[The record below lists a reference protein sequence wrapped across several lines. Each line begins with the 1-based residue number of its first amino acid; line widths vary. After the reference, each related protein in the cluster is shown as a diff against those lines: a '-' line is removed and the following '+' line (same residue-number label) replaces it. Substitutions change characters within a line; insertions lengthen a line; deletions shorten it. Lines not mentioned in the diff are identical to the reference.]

1 MKLRAH
7 YTMKV
12 KSIGSIAFYQEDWL
26 ELKEAL
32 RLAKYIDKKEP
43 QSLLSFEDEKG
54 AMWSIKELE
63 KLNEELK
70 LEPDQLQVY
79 FDASFHKETGDS
91 GLGVVVY
98 YKLGKDA
105 YRLRKNQSF
114 QGSTNNEAEY
124 AALFEAVKAL
134 KDLGASRNSV
144 TIRGDSLVVM
154 NQLKG
159 EWPCYDD
166 VHNKWLD
173 RIEAALKELKL
184 TPTYEVID
192 RKQNAEAD
200 QLARQILADV
210 PIESTLKL
218 EADGAE

>member
-12 KSIGSIAFYQEDWL
+12 KSIGAIAFFQEEWM

-32 RLAKYIDKKEP
+32 RLAKYIDQKEP

-63 KLNEELK
+63 KLKVELQ

-79 FDASFHKETGDS
+79 FDASFHKETGAS
-91 GLGVVVY
+91 GLGIVVY
-98 YKLGKDA
+98 YTLGEDA

-124 AALFEAVKAL
+124 AALYEAVKAL
-134 KDLGASRNSV
+134 KDIGASRNSV

-154 NQLKG
+154 NQLNG

-166 VHNKWLD
+166 VHSKWLD
-173 RIEAALKELKL
+173 RIEASLKELKL
-184 TPTYEVID
+184 TPTYEVIN
-192 RKQNAEAD
+192 RKQNTEAD
-200 QLARQILADV
+200 QLARKILANV
-210 PIESTLKL
+210 PIESKLKL

>member
-12 KSIGSIAFYQEDWL
+12 KSIGSIAFFQEDWM

-32 RLAKYIDKKEP
+32 RLVKYIDKKEP

-54 AMWSIKELE
+54 AMWSVKELE

-79 FDASFHKETGDS
+79 FDASFHKETGDA
-91 GLGVVVY
+91 GLGTVVY
-98 YKLGKDA
+98 YKLGEDA
-105 YRLRKNQSF
+105 YRFRKNHPF
-114 QGSTNNEAEY
+114 QGTTNNEAEY
-124 AALFEAVKAL
+124 AALFEAVEAL
-134 KDLGASRNSV
+134 KNLGASRNSV

-159 EWPCYDD
+159 EWPCYDE

-173 RIEAALKELKL
+173 RIEVALKELKL

-200 QLARQILADV
+200 QLARQILANV

>member
-12 KSIGSIAFYQEDWL
+12 KHIGSVAFFQEDWM

-32 RLAKYIDKKEP
+32 LLAKHIEKKEP
-43 QSLLSFEDEKG
+43 LSLLSFEDEKG

-63 KLNEELK
+63 KLKEELQ
-70 LEPDQLQVY
+70 LEPDQLRVY
-79 FDASFHKETGDS
+79 FDASFRKETGAS
-91 GLGVVVY
+91 GLGIVVY
-98 YKLGKDA
+98 YTLGEDT
-105 YRLRKNQSF
+105 YRLRKNHFF
-114 QGSTNNEAEY
+114 QGTTNNEAEY
-124 AALFEAVKAL
+124 AALYEAVKAL
-134 KDLGASRNSV
+134 KDLGAGRNSV
-144 TIRGDSLVVM
+144 TIKGDSLVVM

-166 VHNKWLD
+166 VHHRWLD

-184 TPTYEVID
+184 TPTYEIID

-200 QLARQILADV
+200 QLARQMLADV
-210 PIESTLKL
+210 PIESKLKL
-218 EADGAE
+218 EVDGAD

>member
-1 MKLRAH
+1 
-7 YTMKV
+7 
-12 KSIGSIAFYQEDWL
+12 
-26 ELKEAL
+26 
-32 RLAKYIDKKEP
+32 
-43 QSLLSFEDEKG
+43 
-54 AMWSIKELE
+54 MWSIKELE

-98 YKLGKDA
+98 YKLGEDA
-105 YRLRKNQSF
+105 YRLRKNQPF
-114 QGSTNNEAEY
+114 KGTTNNEAEY

-166 VHNKWLD
+166 IHNKWLD
-173 RIEAALKELKL
+173 RIESALKELRL

-200 QLARQILADV
+200 QLARQMLADV
-210 PIESTLKL
+210 PIESKLKL

>member
-12 KSIGSIAFYQEDWL
+12 KSIGSIAFFQEDWM

-32 RLAKYIDKKEP
+32 ILAKHIDKKEP

-98 YKLGKDA
+98 YKLGEDA
-105 YRLRKNQSF
+105 YRLRKNEPF
-114 QGSTNNEAEY
+114 KGVTNNEAEY

-200 QLARQILADV
+200 QLARQMLADV
-210 PIESTLKL
+210 PIESKLKL

>member
-12 KSIGSIAFYQEDWL
+12 KSIGSIAFFQEDWM

-32 RLAKYIDKKEP
+32 ILAKHIDKKKEP

-63 KLNEELK
+63 KLNEELKK

-98 YKLGKDA
+98 YKLGEDA
-105 YRLRKNQSF
+105 YRLRKKS
-114 QGSTNNEAEY
+114 
-124 AALFEAVKAL
+124 ALP
-134 KDLGASRNSV
+134 RNH
-144 TIRGDSLVVM
+144 
-154 NQLKG
+154 Q
-159 EWPCYDD
+159 
-166 VHNKWLD
+166 
-173 RIEAALKELKL
+173 
-184 TPTYEVID
+184 
-192 RKQNAEAD
+192 
-200 QLARQILADV
+200 
-210 PIESTLKL
+210 
-218 EADGAE
+218 

>member
-1 MKLRAH
+1 MQNIS
-7 YTMKV
+7 T
-12 KSIGSIAFYQEDWL
+12 
-26 ELKEAL
+26 
-32 RLAKYIDKKEP
+32 KEP

-54 AMWSIKELE
+54 AMWSTKELE
-63 KLNEELK
+63 KLNEELR

-79 FDASFHKETGDS
+79 FDASFRKETGDA
-91 GLGVVVY
+91 GLGIVVY

-105 YRLRKNQSF
+105 YRLRKNQPF
-114 QGSTNNEAEY
+114 QGITNNEAEY

-166 VHNKWLD
+166 IHNKWLD
-173 RIEAALKELKL
+173 RIEASLKELKL

-210 PIESTLKL
+210 PIESKLKL
-218 EADGAE
+218 DADGAE

>member
-12 KSIGSIAFYQEDWL
+12 KSIGSIAFFQEDWM

-32 RLAKYIDKKEP
+32 LLAKHIDKKEP

-63 KLNEELK
+63 KLNEELR

-79 FDASFHKETGDS
+79 FDASFRKETGES
-91 GLGVVVY
+91 GLGIVVY
-98 YKLGKDA
+98 YHLGEAA
-105 YRLRKNQSF
+105 YRLRKNHPF
-114 QGSTNNEAEY
+114 RGTTNNEAEY
-124 AALFEAVKAL
+124 AALFEAVNAL
-134 KDLGASRNSV
+134 KELGAGRNSV
-144 TIRGDSLVVM
+144 TIKGDSLVVM

-173 RIEAALKELKL
+173 RIEAAIKELKL

-200 QLARQILADV
+200 QLARQMLADV
-210 PIESTLKL
+210 PIESKLKL